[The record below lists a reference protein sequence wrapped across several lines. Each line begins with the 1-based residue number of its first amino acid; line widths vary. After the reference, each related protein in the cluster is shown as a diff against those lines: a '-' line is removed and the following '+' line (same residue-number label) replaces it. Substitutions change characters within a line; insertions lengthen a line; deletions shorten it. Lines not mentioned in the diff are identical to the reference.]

1 MKSDPTESD
10 CWLVIGAHQAGATE
24 GRCAEIAGLTRSAAH
39 KIISNFKK
47 LGSPQA
53 STVNS
58 ASVFLT
64 SHKRRRNDYEYQDS
78 PSPGPRKRGRPRKMI
93 YATEGL
99 IRDTIGGNHNKKAH
113 DNEPSNNEWT
123 EHDDR
128 LLLSHVLG
136 VPQNFK
142 WKELETIFEQKHL
155 SKICRDRWTLLRKEM
170 LKDINKNR

>member
-1 MKSDPTESD
+1 MHVLSLYYIS
-10 CWLVIGAHQAGATE
+10 
-24 GRCAEIAGLTRSAAH
+24 LTTLLLS
-39 KIISNFKK
+39 
-47 LGSPQA
+47 
-53 STVNS
+53 
-58 ASVFLT
+58 FLCL
-64 SHKRRRNDYEYQDS
+64 K
-78 PSPGPRKRGRPRKMI
+78 RKRGRPRKVI

-99 IRDTIGGNHNKKAH
+99 IRETISRNHNKKAH
-113 DNEPSNNEWT
+113 DNDPSNNEWT

-155 SKICRDRWTLLRKEM
+155 SKICRDRWTLLKKEM